1 MLMQSHGHRLR
12 ELFQRELQALRDAG
26 REFAHAFPAE
36 AAVLELTATGSRDPQ
51 IEMLIHS
58 FAFLTGRVLH
68 EMESSKAFLANSLIG
83 QMYPHLAT
91 PTPCMAVTQLNVR
104 PDISDGAV
112 LERGRQMSAVA
123 FNDLGQRVECKYRT
137 TSAVPLYPLTVD
149 EVEILQPQKFPGHI
163 RDESILSAVRLCIR
177 RCGLDPVKTLRP
189 RRLRLYIDQTQ
200 KNAAVLFELMALN
213 LVGISVARI
222 EDSAVT
228 TEVTGEL
235 GWCGFSNEDAALPGK
250 PNMHPGHRLLQ
261 EYFAFPEK
269 FMFIET
275 PILDFSGLDEGFNL
289 YFHFNQPVAASLRT
303 SNQAIKLNCAPIIN
317 LFTQRLDPLRLDHSR
332 YEYPLTADIQN
343 HRHCE
348 VHTILELNSIK
359 PDGTLRLLRPYFEL
373 ESIAKLETQDFF
385 YAVRHE
391 EVPID
396 QHDNSDLRV
405 SFLDSSLQPAVPA
418 PEVIAGRALCTNGR
432 LPERIGTD
440 QPLQLEGPSPITS
453 IKFVSRPTAYHVP
466 ATKGSQPWA
475 MASQLA
481 LNHLSLSDGPQAL
494 AALKSMLR
502 DHVGSAQLEGIR
514 QIDGV
519 QKVQCHHVL
528 RPLVRQGMRGLVQGI
543 SVEMTLDRTHFGAFG
558 IVPFALVIRH
568 FLSLYAS
575 VNETVELKLFTTDTK
590 NLIKQW
596 PPMAGGRIVL

>member
-1 MLMQSHGHRLR
+1 MQSHGHRLR

-385 YAVRHE
+385 YAVRH
-391 EVPID
+391 D
-396 QHDNSDLRV
+396 
-405 SFLDSSLQPAVPA
+405 
-418 PEVIAGRALCTNGR
+418 
-432 LPERIGTD
+432 
-440 QPLQLEGPSPITS
+440 
-453 IKFVSRPTAYHVP
+453 VP